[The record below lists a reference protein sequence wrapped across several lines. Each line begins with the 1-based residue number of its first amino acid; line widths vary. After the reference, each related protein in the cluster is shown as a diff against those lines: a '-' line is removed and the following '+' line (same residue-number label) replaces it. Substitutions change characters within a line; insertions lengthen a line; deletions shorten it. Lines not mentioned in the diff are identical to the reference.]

1 MQLQGID
8 TIIFDMDGVI
18 IDSEP
23 IHMNIENQ
31 MFDEL
36 NIHISK
42 EMHQSFVGAS
52 AKNTF
57 QRLIRDFN
65 LNTTPEELLH
75 DNESRYLDYLDRH
88 PEIQPIPGVKLLIEN
103 LTKAGFTLL
112 LASSASIEI
121 IDKVLDMF
129 QFRQYFSHAISG
141 ARLQNSKPH
150 PEVFYITAEKAGKK
164 PGQCLVIE
172 DSANGVKAAKAAGM
186 YCVAYYNPNSGNQ
199 DLSLADNVIS
209 SFDEFS
215 QIISFS

>member
-1 MQLQGID
+1 MNIQDID

-23 IHMNIENQ
+23 IHMKIESQ

-36 NIHISK
+36 NIRISK

-57 QRLIRDFN
+57 QRLIREFN

-75 DNESRYLDYLDRH
+75 ENESRYLTYLDNH
-88 PEIQPIPGVKLLIEN
+88 PEIQPIPGVMTLIEDFS
-103 LTKAGFTLL
+103 KAGFTLL

-129 QFRQYFSHAISG
+129 QLRKYFSIAISG
-141 ARLQNSKPH
+141 ARLAHSKPH
-150 PEVFYITAEKAGKK
+150 PEVFYITADKAGKK
-164 PGQCLVIE
+164 PAQCLVIE
-172 DSANGVKAAKAAGM
+172 DSSNGVKAAKAAGM

-199 DLSLADNVIS
+199 DLSLADKVIR
-209 SFDEFS
+209 SFDEIYE
-215 QIISFS
+215 IIPIS

>member
-1 MQLQGID
+1 MKPEHID

-23 IHMNIENQ
+23 IHMQIENE
-31 MFDEL
+31 MFEEL

-57 QRLIRDFN
+57 QRLVREFN
-65 LNTTPEELLH
+65 LNTTPEKLLH
-75 DNESRYLDYLDRH
+75 DNESRYLDYLDKH
-88 PEIQPIPGVKLLIEN
+88 PEIQPIPGVKSLIER
-103 LTKAGFTLL
+103 LADGGYTLL

-141 ARLQNSKPH
+141 ARLLHSKPH
-150 PEVFYITAEKAGKK
+150 PEVFFITAGKAGKK

-172 DSANGVKAAKAAGM
+172 DSSNGVKAAKSAGM

-199 DLSLADNVIS
+199 DLSLADK
-209 SFDEFS
+209 
-215 QIISFS
+215 IIYTFEELNAIMPLS